1 MRQTSTQRLAS
12 LLLDQPVEKWIQAR
26 RDLGDSWRLISIEL
40 HDRTSGQVS
49 VTGEAIRQ
57 WASRRAAAKAGR
69 HANRARRTAS

>member
-26 RDLGDSWRLISIEL
+26 RDRGDSWRRISIEL
-40 HDRTSGQVS
+40 HDLTIGQVS

-57 WASRRAAAKAGR
+57 WASKVAA
-69 HANRARRTAS
+69 

>member
-26 RDLGDSWRLISIEL
+26 RERGHSWRRISIEL

-57 WASRRAAAKAGR
+57 WAARDEDAA
-69 HANRARRTAS
+69 

>member
-1 MRQTSTQRLAS
+1 MSPHTLTSVHDMRQTSTQRLAS

-26 RDLGDSWRLISIEL
+26 RDRGDSWRRISIEL

-57 WASRRAAAKAGR
+57 WASKVAA
-69 HANRARRTAS
+69 

>member
-26 RDLGDSWRLISIEL
+26 RDRGDSWRRISIEL

-57 WASRRAAAKAGR
+57 WASKVAA
-69 HANRARRTAS
+69 